1 MCADA
6 GVRFP
11 ALHFFKGAD
20 PRVFVVETENKTEG
34 HFVVFQVV
42 QKAAAKGVVL
52 HGPA

>member
-11 ALHFFKGAD
+11 ALHFFEGAN
-20 PRVFVVETENKTEG
+20 PWVFVVESEHKTES